1 MQGMTPQIIIVLGI
15 MLVASVMLVTEL
27 VRSDV
32 VALLTLSALGLSG
45 LVGPQDVFA
54 GFSRPAVITI
64 MSVFIIT
71 AGLERSGATRFI
83 GHRLLNLAGPHEGRL
98 IPLIMLAGAA
108 LSLVMNNIAAGAV
121 LLPAIVGVTRQTELK
136 PSKLLMPLAFAT
148 MLGGMATLLT
158 TSNILVNNALRE
170 AGLQTFSVFD
180 FFPVGLPLV
189 LAGTLY
195 MLLVGCKLLPDHAPA
210 GAPRVATARELSELY
225 GLQQAIS
232 QLYVCGGSV
241 MAGQTISAASW
252 SEKLG
257 LSIFG
262 VSRGGKILL
271 PPEKNLVIL
280 EGDIVLAGG
289 EASSSALEAYGLIRT
304 VDPAWKG
311 DLASDEVGLIELI
324 LSPRSDFINQTLKQ
338 INFRD
343 KYGLSVLS
351 IWRKGAALRA
361 ALGDVALQWGDAL
374 LAQGPRDKIKIL
386 RADPNV
392 LVLDEDDA
400 PDVQPRK
407 APLAV
412 AIVLLALALATA
424 NIFPVAEAAFAAAL
438 ALVLTGCLT
447 MDDAYRAIEWRAI
460 FLIAGFIPLGIA
472 LEHSGAAALI
482 GHTLVG
488 TLGQLGPVVMA
499 GGLFLATTL
508 VLQVVGNVGSA
519 VIFAPIAINA
529 AQQMGADPRAFA
541 MAVALG
547 TSMAFLIPTA
557 HPVNVMM
564 MGPGGY
570 TVKDFVRVGW
580 GMTVVLFIV
589 VMIALPIVWHL

>member
-1 MQGMTPQIIIVLGI
+1 MTPEIITVLGI
-15 MLVASVMLVTEL
+15 MLVATVMLVTEL

-32 VALLTLSALGLSG
+32 VALLTLSALGLFG
-45 LVGPQDVFA
+45 LVNPQDVFA

-83 GHRLLNLAGPHEGRL
+83 GHRLLKLAGPHEGRL
-98 IPLIMLAGAA
+98 MPLVMLAGAG
-108 LSLVMNNIAAGAV
+108 LSMVMNNIAAGAV
-121 LLPAIVGVTRQTELK
+121 LLPAIVGVTRQSDLK

-180 FFPVGLPLV
+180 FLPVGLPLV
-189 LAGTLY
+189 IAGTLY
-195 MLLVGCKLLPDHAPA
+195 MLLIGSKLLPDHAPA
-210 GAPRVATARELSELY
+210 GAQRLATPRELSELY
-225 GLQQAIS
+225 GLQQAVT
-232 QLYVCGGSV
+232 QLYVCDGSV
-241 MAGQTISAASW
+241 MAGQPISAASW

-271 PPEKNLVIL
+271 PPDKSLVIL

-289 EASSSALEAYGLIRT
+289 EAANSALEACGLIRT

-311 DLASDEVGLIELI
+311 DLASEEVRLIELI
-324 LSPRSDFINQTLKQ
+324 LSPRSDFITKTLKQ

-343 KYGLSVLS
+343 KYGLSVLA
-351 IWRKGAALRA
+351 IWRKGAALRD
-361 ALGDVALQWGDAL
+361 ALGDVSLQWGDAL

-412 AIVLLALALATA
+412 AIVVVALALATA
-424 NIFPVAEAAFAAAL
+424 NILPIAEAAFAAAL

-447 MDDAYRAIEWRAI
+447 M
-460 FLIAGFIPLGIA
+460 
-472 LEHSGAAALI
+472 
-482 GHTLVG
+482 
-488 TLGQLGPVVMA
+488 
-499 GGLFLATTL
+499 
-508 VLQVVGNVGSA
+508 
-519 VIFAPIAINA
+519 
-529 AQQMGADPRAFA
+529 
-541 MAVALG
+541 
-547 TSMAFLIPTA
+547 
-557 HPVNVMM
+557 
-564 MGPGGY
+564 
-570 TVKDFVRVGW
+570 
-580 GMTVVLFIV
+580 
-589 VMIALPIVWHL
+589 